1 MVFQHADEA
10 LNLHSTMQETLA
22 GLPTRRPLSPA
33 AIVALAGELFDAD
46 EITEILTKSVRLL
59 SGGQKQR
66 LNLLRGLAL
75 DTDILILDE
84 PLNGLDFDSC
94 IRVIGMFR
102 RKMDA
107 GVGLLVISHNEEL
120 FDALAGSNV
129 YYLQYR

>member
-1 MVFQHADEA
+1 MRYSIYTH
-10 LNLHSTMQETLA
+10 
-22 GLPTRRPLSPA
+22 G
-33 AIVALAGELFDAD
+33 AIVALAGELFDLD
-46 EITEILTKSVRLL
+46 EITENLTKPIRLL

-94 IRVIGMFR
+94 TRVIGMLR

-120 FDALAGSNV
+120 FDVLAGTNI
-129 YYLQYR
+129 YYLQYRERGGDS